1 MTLSDVPVAPSGNRT
16 VMGVHVIPTILSV
29 LGLQTVEKEQLS
41 MRRLSKDMGWEG
53 QGIFNINII
62 SGKDIKN

>member
-1 MTLSDVPVAPSGNRT
+1 
-16 VMGVHVIPTILSV
+16 MGVHVIPTILSV